1 MKIFTIGFTKKS
13 AEEFFELLGENGVKL
28 LLDIRLRNNSQLAGF
43 AKGEDLRYFIEKILG
58 IEYIHDIR
66 FAPTDE
72 LMDSYKDKKI
82 SWDEFKKRFFDLM
95 DERNIE
101 EVLKKEYLN
110 KIDGICLLCS
120 EEKAKG
126 CHRSLVA
133 EYIKEKMGQED
144 IEIIHL

>member
-1 MKIFTIGFTKKS
+1 
-13 AEEFFELLGENGVKL
+13 
-28 LLDIRLRNNSQLAGF
+28 
-43 AKGEDLRYFIEKILG
+43 
-58 IEYIHDIR
+58 
-66 FAPTDE
+66 
-72 LMDSYKDKKI
+72 MDSYKDKKI

-110 KIDGICLLCS
+110 KLDGLCLLCS

-126 CHRSLVA
+126 CPRSLVA